1 MSCVQFTVPNPQE
14 GEAGLRVVL
23 HGVGDLRKWSGS
35 SFPGVM
41 EVVDAKI
48 ARAGTPEPK
57 KKVVSDGAAAAAA
70 VSGKRKSSD
79 IYEDDSAEYARACQM
94 VVDLTS
100 SALETEPARKKA
112 KKTTKTAK
120 KAKKAK
126 KNKVSRAVRALA
138 AFNQVPAE
146 IDGEFAGT
154 RQKLVSRVAYDMPAR
169 TLISAEE
176 ASRDAAAEERRARAE
191 HKKKTAAMIAVCYAG
206 NPAWMSSQRHV

>member
-1 MSCVQFTVPNPQE
+1 MSCVQFTVVNPQE
-14 GEAGLRVVL
+14 GESGLRVVL

-41 EVVDAKI
+41 EVVDAEI
-48 ARAGTPEPK
+48 ARAGTPEPQ
-57 KKVVSDGAAAAAA
+57 KKVVFDGAAAAA

-79 IYEDDSAEYARACQM
+79 IYEDDFAVNARAREM
-94 VVDLTS
+94 MVDLTS
-100 SALETEPARKKA
+100 SALEPARKK
-112 KKTTKTAK
+112 AK

-126 KNKVSRAVRALA
+126 KKKAKKKKKKKVSRALRALA

-176 ASRDAAAEERRARAE
+176 AARDAAAEERRARAE
-191 HKKKTAAMIAVCYAG
+191 HKKKTAAMFAVCYAE

>member
-14 GEAGLRVVL
+14 GDAGLRVVL

-48 ARAGTPEPK
+48 ARAGTPEPQ
-57 KKVVSDGAAAAAA
+57 KKVVSDGAAAAA
-70 VSGKRKSSD
+70 VGGKRKSSD
-79 IYEDDSAEYARACQM
+79 ISEDDSAEYARACQM

-112 KKTTKTAK
+112 KKIHK
-120 KAKKAK
+120 KKKK
-126 KNKVSRAVRALA
+126 KKVSRAVRALA

-146 IDGEFAGT
+146 VDRGIAGN
-154 RQKLVSRVAYDMPAR
+154 RQKFMSRVVYDMPAR

-176 ASRDAAAEERRARAE
+176 AARDAAAEERRARAE
-191 HKKKTAAMIAVCYAG
+191 HKKNTAAMVAVCYAG

>member
-48 ARAGTPEPK
+48 ARAGTPEPQ
-57 KKVVSDGAAAAAA
+57 KKVVSDGAAAAA
-70 VSGKRKSSD
+70 VGGKRKSSD
-79 IYEDDSAEYARACQM
+79 ISEDDSAEYARACQM
-94 VVDLTS
+94 VVDVTS

-112 KKTTKTAK
+112 KKIQK
-120 KAKKAK
+120 KKKK
-126 KNKVSRAVRALA
+126 KKVSRAVRALA

-146 IDGEFAGT
+146 VDRGIAGN
-154 RQKLVSRVAYDMPAR
+154 RQKFVSRVVYDMPAR

-176 ASRDAAAEERRARAE
+176 AARDAAAEERRARAE
-191 HKKKTAAMIAVCYAG
+191 HKKNTAAMVAVCYAG
-206 NPAWMSSQRHV
+206 TPAWMSSQRHV

>member
-14 GEAGLRVVL
+14 GDAGLRVVL

-48 ARAGTPEPK
+48 ARAGTPEPQ
-57 KKVVSDGAAAAAA
+57 KKVVSDGAAAA
-70 VSGKRKSSD
+70 VGGKRKSSD
-79 IYEDDSAEYARACQM
+79 ISEDDSAEYARACQM
-94 VVDLTS
+94 VVDVTS

-112 KKTTKTAK
+112 KKIQK
-120 KAKKAK
+120 KKKK
-126 KNKVSRAVRALA
+126 KKVSRAVRALA

-146 IDGEFAGT
+146 VDRGIAGN
-154 RQKLVSRVAYDMPAR
+154 RQKFVSRVVYDMPAR

-176 ASRDAAAEERRARAE
+176 AARDAAAEERRARAE
-191 HKKKTAAMIAVCYAG
+191 HKKNTAAMVAVCYAG

>member
-14 GEAGLRVVL
+14 GDAGLRVVL

-35 SFPGVM
+35 SFPGFM

-48 ARAGTPEPK
+48 ARAGTPEPQ
-57 KKVVSDGAAAAAA
+57 KKVVSDGAAAAA
-70 VSGKRKSSD
+70 VGGKRKSSD
-79 IYEDDSAEYARACQM
+79 IYEDDSAEYDRACQM

-112 KKTTKTAK
+112 KKIPK
-120 KAKKAK
+120 KKKK
-126 KNKVSRAVRALA
+126 KKVSRAVRALA
-138 AFNQVPAE
+138 AFNQVPQVPAE
-146 IDGEFAGT
+146 VDRGIAGN
-154 RQKLVSRVAYDMPAR
+154 RQKFVSRVVYDMPAR

-176 ASRDAAAEERRARAE
+176 AARDAAAEERRARAE
-191 HKKKTAAMIAVCYAG
+191 HKKNTAAMVAVCYAG

>member
-14 GEAGLRVVL
+14 GDAGLRVVL

-79 IYEDDSAEYARACQM
+79 IYEDDSAEYDRACQM

-112 KKTTKTAK
+112 KKIQK
-120 KAKKAK
+120 KKKK
-126 KNKVSRAVRALA
+126 KVSRAVRALA
-138 AFNQVPAE
+138 AFNQVPQVPAE
-146 IDGEFAGT
+146 VDRGIAGN
-154 RQKLVSRVAYDMPAR
+154 RQKFVSRVVYDMPAR

-176 ASRDAAAEERRARAE
+176 AARDAAAEERRARAE
-191 HKKKTAAMIAVCYAG
+191 HKKNTAAMVAVCYAG

>member
-48 ARAGTPEPK
+48 ARAGTPEPQ
-57 KKVVSDGAAAAAA
+57 KKVVSDGAAAA
-70 VSGKRKSSD
+70 VGGKRKSSD
-79 IYEDDSAEYARACQM
+79 ISEDDSAEYARACQM
-94 VVDLTS
+94 VVDVTS

-112 KKTTKTAK
+112 KKIQK
-120 KAKKAK
+120 KKKK
-126 KNKVSRAVRALA
+126 KKVSRAVRALA

-146 IDGEFAGT
+146 VDRGIAGN
-154 RQKLVSRVAYDMPAR
+154 RQKFVSRVVYDMPAR

-176 ASRDAAAEERRARAE
+176 AARDAAAEERRARAE
-191 HKKKTAAMIAVCYAG
+191 HKKNTAAMVAVCYAG

>member
-48 ARAGTPEPK
+48 ARAGTPEPQ
-57 KKVVSDGAAAAAA
+57 KKVVSDGAAAA
-70 VSGKRKSSD
+70 VGGKRKSSD
-79 IYEDDSAEYARACQM
+79 ISEDDSAEYARACQM

-112 KKTTKTAK
+112 KKTTKKAK

-146 IDGEFAGT
+146 VDRGIAGN
-154 RQKLVSRVAYDMPAR
+154 RQKFVSRVVYDMPAR

-176 ASRDAAAEERRARAE
+176 AARDAAAEERRARAE
-191 HKKKTAAMIAVCYAG
+191 HKKNTAAMVAVCYAG

>member
-48 ARAGTPEPK
+48 ARAGTPEPQ
-57 KKVVSDGAAAAAA
+57 KKVVSDGAAAAA
-70 VSGKRKSSD
+70 VGGKRKSSD
-79 IYEDDSAEYARACQM
+79 ISEDDSAEYARACQM
-94 VVDLTS
+94 VVDVTS

-112 KKTTKTAK
+112 KKIQK
-120 KAKKAK
+120 KKKK
-126 KNKVSRAVRALA
+126 KKVSRAVRALA

-146 IDGEFAGT
+146 IDGEVAGT